1 MKKLLAF
8 LLAGVLAVSA
18 TACSS
23 PSNESS
29 ENPEGSQPSGATDE
43 SKGEE
48 PTPEGGFKIRMVTD
62 TGGVNDQSFNQ
73 SAWEGLQALKEED
86 GADVNYIES
95 KQEADYATN
104 LDKAA
109 DDEAQLIWG
118 VGFAMADAIG
128 IAAKANPDIQ
138 YAIIDNGYDAATMP
152 TNVAGVMF
160 RAQEPSF
167 VVGYIAG
174 KTTKTDKV
182 GFVGGV
188 TSNIIDQF
196 QYGYQA
202 GVDYA
207 AKELGK
213 TITVDVQYAESFTDA
228 SKGKAIAAKM
238 FSDGCDVVFH
248 AAGGVGVGVI
258 EAAKDAGKFAIGV
271 DRDQAYLAPENVLT
285 SAMKFVNNAVVAVS
299 KEVMSGKEIGGQT
312 YTYGLTEDAVG
323 IPEEHSLMGDDTYN
337 AALQVEEKIKSGE
350 IVPPA
355 NADEYA
361 KFGK

>member
-8 LLAGVLAVSA
+8 LLAGMMAFSA
-18 TACSS
+18 TACGSGND
-23 PSNESS
+23 SNT
-29 ENPEGSQPSGATDE
+29 PEASQPTNSTEGTQD
-43 SKGEE
+43 GET
-48 PTPEGGFKIRMVTD
+48 TPEGGIKIRMVTD

-73 SAWEGLQALKEED
+73 SAWEGLQTLKDEM

-128 IAAKANPDIQ
+128 IAATANPDIQ
-138 YAIIDNGYDAATMP
+138 YAIIDNGYDEATMP
-152 TNVAGVMF
+152 D
-160 RAQEPSF
+160 
-167 VVGYIAG
+167 
-174 KTTKTDKV
+174 KTGKV

-188 TSNIIDQF
+188 TSDIIDQF
-196 QYGYQA
+196 QYGFQA

-207 AKELGK
+207 SEELGK

-228 SKGKAIAAKM
+228 SKGKAIASKM
-238 FSDGCDVVFH
+238 FSDGCDIVFH
-248 AAGGVGVGVI
+248 AAGGAGVGVI
-258 EAAKDAGKFAIGV
+258 EAAKDAGKYAIGV

-285 SAMKFVNNAVVAVS
+285 SAMKLVNNAVIAVS
-299 KEVMSGKEIGGQT
+299 KEVIEGKEIGGQT

-323 IPEEHSLMGDDTYN
+323 IPEEHSLMGDETYN
-337 AALQVEEKIKSGE
+337 AALEVEEKIKNGE

-361 KFGK
+361 QFGK

>member
-8 LLAGVLAVSA
+8 LLAGMMAFSA
-18 TACSS
+18 TACGSGND
-23 PSNESS
+23 SNT
-29 ENPEGSQPSGATDE
+29 PEASQTTNSTEGTQD
-43 SKGEE
+43 GET
-48 PTPEGGFKIRMVTD
+48 TPEGGIKIRMVTD

-73 SAWEGLQALKEED
+73 SAWEGLQTLKDEM

-128 IAAKANPDIQ
+128 IAATANPDIQ
-138 YAIIDNGYDAATMP
+138 YAIIDNGYDEATMP
-152 TNVAGVMF
+152 DNVAGVMF

-174 KTTKTDKV
+174 KTTETGKV

-188 TSNIIDQF
+188 TSDIIDQF
-196 QYGYQA
+196 QYGFQA

-207 AKELGK
+207 SEELGK

-228 SKGKAIAAKM
+228 SKGKAIASKM
-238 FSDGCDVVFH
+238 FSDGCDIVFH
-248 AAGGVGVGVI
+248 AAGGAGVGVI
-258 EAAKDAGKFAIGV
+258 EAAKDAGKYAIGV

-285 SAMKFVNNAVVAVS
+285 SAMKLVNNAVIAVS
-299 KEVMSGKEIGGQT
+299 KEVIEGKEIGGQT

-323 IPEEHSLMGDDTYN
+323 IPEEHSLMGDETYN
-337 AALQVEEKIKSGE
+337 AALEVEEKIKNGE

-361 KFGK
+361 QFGK

>member
-8 LLAGVLAVSA
+8 LLAGMMAFSA
-18 TACSS
+18 TACGSGND
-23 PSNESS
+23 SNT
-29 ENPEGSQPSGATDE
+29 PEAPQPTNSTEGTQD
-43 SKGEE
+43 GET
-48 PTPEGGFKIRMVTD
+48 TPEGGIKIRMVTD

-73 SAWEGLQALKEED
+73 SAWEGLQTLKDEM

-128 IAAKANPDIQ
+128 IAATANPDIQ
-138 YAIIDNGYDAATMP
+138 YAIIDNGYDEATMP
-152 TNVAGVMF
+152 DNVAGVMF

-174 KTTKTDKV
+174 KTTETGKV

-188 TSNIIDQF
+188 TSDIIDQF
-196 QYGYQA
+196 QYGFQA

-207 AKELGK
+207 SEELGK

-228 SKGKAIAAKM
+228 SKGKAIASKM
-238 FSDGCDVVFH
+238 FSDGCDIVFH
-248 AAGGVGVGVI
+248 AAGGAGVGVI
-258 EAAKDAGKFAIGV
+258 EAAKDAGKYAIGV

-285 SAMKFVNNAVVAVS
+285 SAMKLVNNAVIAVS
-299 KEVMSGKEIGGQT
+299 KEVIEGKEIGGQT

-323 IPEEHSLMGDDTYN
+323 IPEEHSLMGDETYN
-337 AALQVEEKIKSGE
+337 AALEVEEKIKNGE

-361 KFGK
+361 QFGK